1 MSPPDRCVGYRYG
14 RLVRLGAAALLWLV
28 GALQPGGAQAQAPA
42 SWSAVVTYVV
52 DGDTVWVRAHDGS
65 KPLSVRM
72 EGIDAPE
79 ICQAGGV
86 ASREALRQRLQG
98 QVVVVHG
105 LRHDDYGRLLAR
117 IDQRGEDVGAWMVRT
132 GHAWSYHA
140 GRRAGPYAAEQ
151 RQARAARAGLFAQ
164 QHPAP
169 VYPGRFRREHGSC
182 HVHKTH

>member
-1 MSPPDRCVGYRYG
+1 MSRPERSPGGRCR
-14 RLVRLGAAALLWLV
+14 RLLSAGVVALALLLV
-28 GALQPGGAQAQAPA
+28 ALQPDSAQAQARA
-42 SWSAVVTYVV
+42 SWSGVVTYVV
-52 DGDTVWVRAHDGS
+52 DGDTVWVRDHEGS
-65 KPLSVRM
+65 KPVSVRM

-98 QVVVVHG
+98 QAVVIHG

-132 GHAWSYHA
+132 GHAWSYHT

-151 RQARAARAGLFAQ
+151 RQARAAHAGLFAQ
-164 QHPAP
+164 PHPAP

-182 HVHKTH
+182 HVQKTH